1 MVFPRYINYRTE
13 FSHWLT
19 QVDGFVS
26 GEVAG
31 VGKGL
36 VALGALYPGE
46 LLDVAG
52 PLAGPPGG
60 TASPLFG
67 GQSATKWRV
76 RYISRLS
83 RQEVP

>member
-1 MVFPRYINYRTE
+1 
-13 FSHWLT
+13 
-19 QVDGFVS
+19 VS

-36 VALGALYPGE
+36 VALGALYPGG

-52 PLAGPPGG
+52 PLGGPPGG
-60 TASPLFG
+60 TALPLFG
-67 GQSATKWRV
+67 GHSATWWRV
-76 RYISRLS
+76 RYISQLS

>member
-1 MVFPRYINYRTE
+1 
-13 FSHWLT
+13 
-19 QVDGFVS
+19 VS

-36 VALGALYPGE
+36 VALGALYPGG

-60 TASPLFG
+60 AAAPLFG
-67 GQSATKWRV
+67 GQSATWWWV
-76 RYISRLS
+76 RYILRLS